1 LQLEKVHEQ
10 QQRPSTAKK
19 TERRGID
26 GVDGRPSRC
35 LDREAEAGRQL
46 DRRSWD
52 SASGERQKERSHSV
66 QTRAPGTCC
75 HCPSLIPVFSS
86 ENKVGLGGRDSGEW
100 SKDAP

>member
-1 LQLEKVHEQ
+1 M
-10 QQRPSTAKK
+10 
-19 TERRGID
+19 
-26 GVDGRPSRC
+26 GVDGRPRRC
-35 LDREAEAGRQL
+35 VNREAEAGRQL

-52 SASGERQKERSHSV
+52 SASEERQKERSHSV